1 MGIEG
6 NFFNL
11 IKSIYRKRTAVTTL
25 NGGRLC
31 AVPELRTRQGG
42 HAHAISTVLEV
53 QPGQSQQEKKKAQ
66 IGKEEI
72 IVPIFRWY
80 HLSTEKYPK
89 ESKNKNILE

>member
-53 QPGQSQQEKKKAQ
+53 QPGQSQQEKKRHRLERK
-66 IGKEEI
+66 KS
-72 IVPIFRWY
+72 
-80 HLSTEKYPK
+80 LSLFSDGITCLQR
-89 ESKNKNILE
+89 NIPRNLKTRTS